1 MAGKS
6 RGPWVWKQ
14 RKRWCVVIR
23 GERIELDADLD
34 DEAGAKREWHQLMAA
49 GAPASAASPS
59 SSMTA
64 REILRL
70 HDDYAKE
77 NRETLTYQWYVRH
90 AKSFS
95 AMHGDVPAA
104 DIRPHHVDSWVAA
117 HSWSRGTQ
125 RGAISAI
132 KIKFAWAKK
141 RGHLESNPL
150 EALERPKK
158 SRRKAIISAAQVKA
172 FKAEMEDGPF
182 RDLFMVVMITGCR
195 ASEACRVEA
204 KHLDAKTATW
214 TFHGKTT
221 NATGKLR
228 VVYLPDEALEICKRL
243 ASLHRDGTLF
253 RNAYGGP
260 WNRHAYGHRVRRMR
274 AKLKLGREVTLSS
287 LRHLF
292 ITDALESGVPIA
304 TVAEL
309 AGHSGVAMVSEAYSM
324 LHQRT
329 DHLREAANM
338 INSRGRT
345 SRGDGEGQGG
355 A

>member
-6 RGPWVWKQ
+6 KGPWVWKQ
-14 RKRWCVVIR
+14 RQRWCVVIR
-23 GERIELDADLD
+23 GKRVELDAHID
-34 DEAGAKREWHQLMAA
+34 DEAGARREWHRLMAVGTA
-49 GAPASAASPS
+49 TGPASSS

-64 REILRL
+64 KHLLGL

-77 NRETLTYQWYVRH
+77 NLEDLTYLWYVGH
-90 AKSFS
+90 SKSFS
-95 AMHGDVPAA
+95 AMHGNVPAE
-104 DIRPHHVDSWVAA
+104 DVRPHHVDSWLASHQWA
-117 HSWSRGTQ
+117 RNTQ
-125 RGAISAI
+125 RGAINAI
-132 KIKFAWAKK
+132 KIAFAWAKK
-141 RGHLESNPL
+141 RGHIESNPL
-150 EALERPKK
+150 ADVEKPKK
-158 SRRKAIISAAQVKA
+158 SRRKAIISAEQVAA
-172 FKAEMEDGPF
+172 FGEEMKDGPF

-195 ASEACRVEA
+195 PSEACKVET
-204 KHLDAKTATW
+204 KHFDPKSATW
-214 TFHGKTT
+214 TLHGKTT

-228 VVYLPDEALEICKRL
+228 VVYLPDAALEICKRL
-243 ASLHRDGTLF
+243 ASRHRDGPLF
-253 RNAYGGP
+253 RNAYGKP

-274 AKLKLGREVTLSS
+274 AKLKLGREVTMSS
-287 LRHLF
+287 LRHLW
-292 ITDALESGVPIA
+292 ITNALEDGIPIA

-345 SRGDGEGQGG
+345 SRGDDEGQGG